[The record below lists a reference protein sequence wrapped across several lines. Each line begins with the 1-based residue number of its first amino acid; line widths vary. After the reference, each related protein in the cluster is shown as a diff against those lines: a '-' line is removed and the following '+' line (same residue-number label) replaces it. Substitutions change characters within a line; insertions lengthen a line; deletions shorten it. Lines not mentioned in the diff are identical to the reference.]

1 VRPQAAD
8 IAAAPLTVT
17 SSRFR
22 VVDFT
27 SLPFWVDRFGVLI
40 TKRFADQHGVQSI
53 FDLAVLTNVRS
64 ETSKRLQR
72 LGDNF
77 SQ

>member
-1 VRPQAAD
+1 VRLQAAD

-27 SLPFWVDRFGVLI
+27 LPFWVDRFAVLV
-40 TKRFADQHGVQSI
+40 TKRFADQHGIQSI
-53 FDLAVLTNVRS
+53 FDLAVLPDARS
-64 ETSKRLQR
+64 EQCL
-72 LGDNF
+72 F
-77 SQ
+77 